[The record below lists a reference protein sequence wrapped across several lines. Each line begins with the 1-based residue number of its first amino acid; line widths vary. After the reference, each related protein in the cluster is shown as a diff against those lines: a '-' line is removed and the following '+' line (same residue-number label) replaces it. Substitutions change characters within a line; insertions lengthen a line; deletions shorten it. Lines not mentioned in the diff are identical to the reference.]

1 MRNATSIIHHNPV
14 DHRNPNTDHHNP
26 NADMSSTRQEHIKA
40 VKRNDEVHI
49 REQPREGMTSKRG
62 LAVEENEWVQLPET
76 GKSPAT
82 TRAASSS
89 KQTTSNAESPIA
101 TFVEI
106 VIDRSGSMSAM
117 GSGTVEQ
124 IFNLLVEQKKTA
136 EETKVPTFVSLTT
149 FDNEAEIRL
158 ENVDILKARLPT
170 YKELKHWLKPRGLT
184 RLIDTAFERLGHLK
198 SNVKSHLKGLEEMQD
213 EKPSGKIV
221 QNFMLLTDGEDNM
234 SVKNAETLK
243 SELEKAR
250 KEEDFTAFFLGANQD
265 AIATGKGYGFEEH
278 TSMTFAPCRDSCS
291 LAIQA
296 TSRVMKMR
304 TAAPSLAPR
313 FTDMDRFNSIH

>member
-1 MRNATSIIHHNPV
+1 
-14 DHRNPNTDHHNP
+14 
-26 NADMSSTRQEHIKA
+26 MSSTRQQHTKFVE
-40 VKRNDEVHI
+40 RNDEDHN

-62 LAVEENEWVQLPET
+62 LAVEENEWVQLPKT
-76 GKSPAT
+76 AKSPVTAK
-82 TRAASSS
+82 AASSS
-89 KQTTSNAESPIA
+89 KQNTRNDEPPIA

-124 IFNLLVEQKKTA
+124 IFNLLLEQKKTA

-158 ENVDILKARLPT
+158 ENVDVLKAQLPT
-170 YKELKHWLKPRGLT
+170 YKDLKQWLKPRGLT
-184 RLIDTAFERLGHLK
+184 RLIDTAFERLGQLK
-198 SNVKSHLKGLEEMQD
+198 SNVKLHLEGLEEMPD
-213 EKPSGKIV
+213 EKTPGKIV

-234 SVKNAETLK
+234 SVKKAEALK
-243 SELEKAR
+243 RELEKAR

-291 LAIQA
+291 YAIQA
-296 TSRVMKMR
+296 TSRVMKAR
-304 TAAPSLAPR
+304 TAVPTLPPR
-313 FTDMDRFNSIH
+313 FTDMDRFNSTH